1 MGTTTPLVQAVHRAA
16 VALGLVLGL
25 TLVVTAQPGPDRR
38 TFYRTQV
45 QHNPDVN
52 EQRRAIAEL
61 RRQLP
66 DTADPVNIL
75 QRHPTRMKL
84 QREALFLN
92 FLCYLHEAQLGALNA
107 CAVEQGLKNYAH
119 LVALGAWEGYP
130 SPEEQQE
137 AHTQAKDLQHI
148 ICYQMFEQNSNRLED
163 IPTEACGCTAVINEM
178 LAQAD
183 EQRRAEE
190 AERAAHREAVRKDS
204 IGRVKEARNAELSV
218 AIYAPD
224 GRLRIDTTMRL
235 ATTAID
241 SLNRVLLAAMIHAAG
256 SMFRTGP
263 DAATDWELLAS
274 VLQKGRP
281 LLWVQRM
288 RKKGNLFELEGVTTG
303 DPGSHFRLKILSDLY
318 LQRVAHFL
326 KDGEVL
332 VVPYRVTLDPTLSG
346 TNIRIQPSDG
356 YVNILLRPIP
366 EVRRD

>member
-1 MGTTTPLVQAVHRAA
+1 MNLDMRHQLH
-16 VALGLVLGL
+16 VALALSVCMMASV
-25 TLVVTAQPGPDRR
+25 TVVRAQPGPDRR
-38 TFYRTQV
+38 TFYRTRV
-45 QHNPDVN
+45 QHNPDAS
-52 EQRRAIAEL
+52 EQLRAITEL
-61 RRQLP
+61 RRQVA
-66 DTADPVNIL
+66 DTADPVNTR

-107 CAVEQGLKNYAH
+107 CALEQGLKNYAH
-119 LVALGAWEGYP
+119 LVALGPWEGYP
-130 SPEEQQE
+130 SPKEQQE
-137 AHTQAKDLQHI
+137 AHAQAKDLQRI
-148 ICYQMFEQNSNRLED
+148 ICHQVFVQNGNRLEG
-163 IPTEACGCTAVINEM
+163 IPAKACGCNAVINSM
-178 LAQAD
+178 LTQAD
-183 EQRRAEE
+183 EQRRAE
-190 AERAAHREAVRKDS
+190 AADRTTYREAARKDS
-204 IGRVKEARNAELSV
+204 IGRVELARNAELSM
-218 AIYAPD
+218 AIYAQD

-288 RKKGNLFELEGVTTG
+288 RKKGNLFELERVSTG

-318 LQRVAHFL
+318 LQQVAHFL

-346 TNIRIQPSDG
+346 TNMRIQPSDG
-356 YVNILLRPIP
+356 YVNIVLRPIP
-366 EVRRD
+366 EVRKD

>member
-1 MGTTTPLVQAVHRAA
+1 M
-16 VALGLVLGL
+16 ALGAVLCL

-66 DTADPVNIL
+66 DTADPVNTL

-107 CAVEQGLKNYAH
+107 CVVEQGLKNYAH

-190 AERAAHREAVRKDS
+190 ADRSTYREAARKDS
-204 IGRVKEARNAELSV
+204 IGRVEAARNAELSM

-224 GRLRIDTTMRL
+224 GRLRIDTNTRL
-235 ATTAID
+235 ATAAID
-241 SLNRVLLAAMIHAAG
+241 SLNGALCSAMVEAASSVFH
-256 SMFRTGP
+256 TGP
-263 DAATDWELLAS
+263 HTGRDWELLAS
-274 VLQKGRP
+274 IIQEGRP
-281 LLWVQRM
+281 LVWVQQA
-288 RKKGNLFELEGVTTG
+288 RKKGSLFEFEGVVTG
-303 DPGSHFRLKILSDLY
+303 DPGGNIRLKLLSELH
-318 LQRVAHFL
+318 LHKVARFV

-332 VVPYRVTLDPTLSG
+332 VVPYRVLIDPTLSG
-346 TNIRIQPSDG
+346 SNVRMDASDG